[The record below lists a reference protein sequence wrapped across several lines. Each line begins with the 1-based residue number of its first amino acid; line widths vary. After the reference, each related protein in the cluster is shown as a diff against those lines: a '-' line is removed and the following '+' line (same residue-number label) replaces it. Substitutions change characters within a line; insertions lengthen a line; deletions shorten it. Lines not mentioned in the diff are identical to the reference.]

1 MEAYKAGKLSEI
13 PSDIL
18 KLIQEKYGTEE
29 ISKEHEEAGKEVKK
43 VSK

>member
-1 MEAYKAGKLSEI
+1 MEAYKAGKLEEI

-29 ISKEHEEAGKEVKK
+29 ISKEHKETSQEVKK